1 MNKAEFLQQIAR
13 GIAGLPQADVD
24 RWMEYYTEMLEDRI
38 EDGMSEEEAV
48 GSLGAPAEVVRQIL
62 AQTPLTKLIK
72 SKVTPKRKLPVWEI
86 VLICVGSPIWVA
98 LAIAVVAIFFSVFM
112 SVWAVIA
119 SVWAV
124 ELAFAVSGLGGILL
138 FGLELGVG
146 AVAQGFLFL
155 GTGFVLSGSS
165 YFGFFLCKKLTV
177 LTRNGCGEFLLLVK
191 SLFVGKGEKK

>member
-1 MNKAEFLQQIAR
+1 MSKAEFLQQIAR

-24 RWMEYYTEMLEDRI
+24 RWLEYYTEMLEDRI

-48 GSLGAPAEVVRQIL
+48 ASLGAPAEVVRQIL
-62 AQTPLTKLIK
+62 SQTPLAKLIK
-72 SKVTPKRKLPVWEI
+72 SKVTPKRKLPAWEI
-86 VLICVGSPIWVA
+86 VLLALGSPLWVA
-98 LAIAVVAIFFSVFM
+98 IGIVLVALFFSVFTVLW
-112 SVWAVIA
+112 SCIA
-119 SVWAV
+119 AFWAV

-146 AVAQGFLFL
+146 AIAQGFLFL

-165 YFGFFLCKKLTV
+165 YFGFFLCKKLTA